1 MRHQLHPNPLAAS
14 ALSAAAASS
23 STYDDPVFSVHEEGS
38 LGGDVD

>member
-23 STYDDPVFSVHEEGS
+23 TYDDPVFSVHEEGS